1 MTDPRATRQ
10 PLWGRSLEN
19 SFFWIVVVVISIL
32 AVVSLFGPVQIWF
45 EQRARLATLQQQ
57 VEENTAAVAKIQADI
72 DRWSDPAFIETQAR
86 QRLLYVYPGDISYL
100 VINDVQVEAVPT
112 TVAPKTVGATDINWV
127 DALMASYAAAAVG
140 GTE

>member
-19 SFFWIVVVVISIL
+19 SFFWIIVAVIAIL
-32 AVVSLFGPVQIWF
+32 AVVSLFEPVQIWF
-45 EQRARLATLQQQ
+45 EQRARLAALQEQ
-57 VEENTAAVAKIQADI
+57 VEENTAAVAEIQSDI
-72 DRWSDPAFIETQAR
+72 DRWSDPAFIEAQAR

-100 VINDVQVEAVPT
+100 VINDVQIEAVPT
-112 TVAPKTVGATDINWV
+112 TVAPKTVENTDINWV